1 MGSEMVKS
9 RYTGTSGSRDRSRWF
24 WEYGSGKEQTGYDR
38 TEKTVSQA

>member
-9 RYTGTSGSRDRSRWF
+9 RYTGTFGSRDRSRWF
-24 WEYGSGKEQTGYDR
+24 REYGSGKETGYDR